1 MSTSIEDKVVSLKFD
16 NAQFAKG
23 VQSSQKS
30 LEQLNKAL
38 EMKGATKGLDDVEG
52 RANRFNLGALAEA
65 PKTVANGFSVMAG
78 AAAVALGNIASQAI
92 ATGATLLNSFTMQ
105 PIMDGF
111 GEYETKMGSIQTIL
125 ANTAAKGTTLSQVT
139 SALDTLNT
147 YADKTIYNFAEMTH
161 NIGLF
166 TNAGLGVEESASMI
180 KGFSNAAAAS
190 GTSSSAAANAAY
202 QLSQALSAGEIKLMD
217 WRSLTNAG
225 MGNKNMQE
233 GLIQIADA
241 MGTLSKSGVS
251 ASTVQEDFNESLS
264 KGWLTADVMS
274 KYLQIMAGD
283 IDAATMAEMGLT
295 DAQIEQFQVQ
305 QKNAEEAATKVRT
318 FTQLVGTIQ
327 ETVGSGWAKT
337 FEILLGNFDEAS
349 ELFTNINNVISPM
362 VDAMSDARN
371 NLLQGWVDLGGRK
384 DIIDGLSSAFNTF
397 SSIISTI
404 GNAFHEIFP
413 PVTAENLKSISE
425 GFKNLMDSMKPS
437 EATLQ
442 TIGNVAKTVFAVLK
456 TGAQI
461 VVSAFKVLGAVVGGA
476 LSFIGKAF
484 GMLKTDE
491 IGNSLG
497 SFSEKLAKWNGA
509 AEGAKKA
516 VEAINKFFDG
526 LKSKLE
532 NIRPTLESFGTT
544 ISNFFKKSESSGEG
558 GSWISKFVEKWKSAV
573 GVVTGA
579 ISQMSQ
585 AISNFFKRDLNKAGT
600 GTHIWDS
607 IKNAT
612 AKFVDWISNLNIGDM
627 LKDAVQIGGLAAVFA
642 GIVKVL
648 KSFENIGKSTEGVFK
663 SVQGMFNSFG
673 SIGQGLGNALGSVQG
688 ALKGF
693 ENDLK
698 AKALIKIA
706 GAIGILALSLLVMSL
721 IPLTALA
728 GSVGAMGASMAALV
742 GGLTIMDKYAKDPK
756 KVMMLAGSMLIMAGA
771 VFVMSLAAKSL
782 AGVDTGSLA
791 AASVAVIAL
800 LGAMVGMTRAM
811 NGAGKKA
818 TKNVILMLGMAI
830 AVKILAKAVASIAEL
845 SPTQMA
851 SGTMVVVALIGAM
864 TAMTRLV
871 GKGKGAKIGALFQMV
886 GVALAVYIL
895 GKAVAK
901 LGALETNALIKGTV
915 ATAVII
921 GALTLFGRFA
931 KIKGGFGK
939 ALMFVAIAG
948 SVYLIGKTVA
958 ELGSL
963 EQSQLQN
970 GTIATM
976 LIMAAM
982 MVMAKL
988 TQSAGD
994 LTMAFASGVF
1004 LAIAYSVKVIGEAI
1018 MQLGALDQSSLIQ
1031 GGVATALILGVLA
1044 AIVMLMAN
1052 LTEPSELVAQAIMW
1066 IALAATMYIIASSIA
1081 MLAEYPWEA
1090 IAVAVA
1096 ALLGT
1101 MLGLALISMLA
1112 QGSVGGAAA
1121 MLILSVA
1128 VVALAFGLSIL
1139 AGIGLEGLAI
1149 AIVALAVALGVLL
1162 LAGFLAQMVA
1172 PGLAILAIAILAI
1185 GAACLLAGV
1194 GVLMLGIGM
1203 GMLVTAL
1210 IAAGAVSGSTI
1221 VKMTAGLI
1229 AFAIAGLMAAPA
1241 ALALGAG
1248 LLMMGMGL
1256 MLGGIGMRIM
1266 TAAIKPFIQA
1276 INQADQIGVV
1286 ATAKL
1291 AGAITA
1297 IGGAA
1302 TVAAPG
1308 MMLFGTGLA
1317 LAGVG
1322 LLAFAIGGLAAMAV
1336 APLLGMAFSSG
1347 IDQLNS
1353 ALGRMNPTIAS
1364 FSIAATTLTTVAT
1377 TLGTSVSTAFNSIT
1391 IAIASCIPMILA
1403 SCVMFQTLGT
1413 TVVQNI
1419 VSGLQAATPQINIAL
1434 TTLVMTLFTTF
1445 VSHMALGQPMVY
1457 AGMLALAGHISLAL
1471 TRVTGMV
1478 RIAIN
1483 SLVMDML
1490 SALSSGL
1497 SNLSNSVYASA
1508 MQTGYWMAE
1517 GLRIGFTNQ
1526 RGALVEMARSTAA
1539 AMLAAANSE
1548 LRIHSP
1554 SKAFMRTGYWAA
1566 KGLEIGWTDTAVKA
1580 VDAVSRTAEEFN
1592 DAFSDII
1599 SSIDM
1604 DEISD
1609 DINPVITPVL
1619 DLSEAKAGADDLRS
1633 MFGNESF
1640 RGVQNAASG
1649 INTRTSDQSS
1659 QNGSQKTV
1667 VFNQYNNSPKALSEA
1682 EIYRQTKSSIS
1693 RIARV

>member
-1 MSTSIEDKVVSLKFD
+1 MTTSIEDKVVSLKFD
-16 NAQFAKG
+16 NAQFSKG
-23 VQSSQKS
+23 VMSSQKS
-30 LEQLNKAL
+30 LEQLNRSL
-38 EMKGATKGLDDVEG
+38 QMKGATKGLDEVEG
-52 RANRFNLGALAEA
+52 RASRFNLDTLAAA
-65 PKTVANGFSVMAG
+65 PKAVAGGFSVMAG

-125 ANTAAKGTTLSQVT
+125 ANTASKGTTLSQVT

-190 GTSSSAAANAAY
+190 GTTSSAAANAAY

-233 GLIQIADA
+233 GLIQIAEA
-241 MGTLSKSGVS
+241 MGTLGKAGVS
-251 ASTVQEDFNESLS
+251 ASKVQEDFNESLS

-295 DAQIEQFQVQ
+295 EAQIEQFQVQ

-318 FTQLVGTIQ
+318 FSQLVGTIQ

-404 GNAFHEIFP
+404 GNAFNEIFP

-425 GFKNLMDSMKPS
+425 GFKNLMESLKPS
-437 EATLQ
+437 EETLKR
-442 TIGNVAKTVFAVLK
+442 IGEVAKTVFAALK
-456 TGAQI
+456 AGMQI
-461 VVSAFKVLGAVVGGA
+461 VGAAFKIAGAAIGGVL
-476 LSFIGKAF
+476 SYIGKAF
-484 GMLKTDE
+484 GMMKTDE
-491 IGNSLG
+491 IGESLG
-497 SFSEKLAKWNGA
+497 SFADKLSKWKGA
-509 AEGAKKA
+509 ADAAKSA
-516 VEAINKFFDG
+516 VEAINKFFDNM
-526 LKSKLE
+526 KAKLD
-532 NIRPTLESFGTT
+532 NARPSIESFGTA
-544 ISNFFKKSESSGEG
+544 ISNFFKKSESSSEE
-558 GSWISKFVEKWKSAV
+558 GSWISKFAEKWKSAV
-573 GVVTGA
+573 STVTDA
-579 ISQMSQ
+579 ISKMSQ

-600 GTHIWDS
+600 GTAIWDS

-612 AKFVDWISNLNIGDM
+612 AKFIDWLSNINIGDL
-627 LKDAVQIGGLAAVFA
+627 LKDAVQIGGLSAVFV
-642 GIVKVL
+642 GLVKVL
-648 KSFENIGKSTEGVFK
+648 KSFENVGKSTEGIFK

-742 GGLTIMDKYAKDPK
+742 GGLTVLDKYSHDPK
-756 KVMMLAGSMLIMAGA
+756 KVMMMASALLIMAGA
-771 VFVMSLAAKSL
+771 VFVMSIAAKYL
-782 AGVDTGSLA
+782 AGVDTNSLI
-791 AASVAVIAL
+791 ASSAAVITL
-800 LGAMVGMTRAM
+800 LGAMVGMTRVM

-818 TKNVILMLGMAI
+818 TKNVMLMLGMAI

-845 SPTQMA
+845 SPAQMGY
-851 SGTMVVVALIGAM
+851 GTLVIVALIGAM
-864 TAMTRLV
+864 TAMTRLA
-871 GKGKGAKIGALFQMV
+871 GKGKGTKTGSLLKMV
-886 GVALAVYIL
+886 GVAVAVYIL
-895 GKAVAK
+895 GKSVSE
-901 LGALETNALIKGTV
+901 LGSLETNALIKGTV

-921 GALTLFGRFA
+921 GALTLFSRFS
-931 KIKGGFGK
+931 KIKGGFGQ
-939 ALMFVAIAG
+939 ALTFIAIAG
-948 SVYLIGKTVA
+948 SVYLIGKTVS

-970 GTIATM
+970 GVIATM

-988 TQSAGD
+988 TASAGD
-994 LTMAFASGVF
+994 LTTAFASGVF
-1004 LAIAYSVKVIGEAI
+1004 LAIAYAVKTIGEAI

-1044 AIVMLMAN
+1044 SIVMLMAN
-1052 LTEPSELVAQAIMW
+1052 LTNPAELLAQAVMW

-1081 MLAEYPWEA
+1081 MLAAYPWES
-1090 IAVAVA
+1090 IAVAVV
-1096 ALLGT
+1096 ALLGA

-1162 LAGFLAQMVA
+1162 LAGFLAQTVA
-1172 PGLAILAIAILAI
+1172 PGLAILAAAILAI
-1185 GAACLLAGV
+1185 GVACLIAGV
-1194 GVLMLGIGM
+1194 GVLMLGVGM

-1221 VKMTAGLI
+1221 VKMTAGLV
-1229 AFAIAGLMAAPA
+1229 AFAAAGLLAAPA

-1276 INQADQIGVV
+1276 INQADQIGVI
-1286 ATAKL
+1286 ATTKL
-1291 AGAITA
+1291 TGAITA

-1308 MMLFGTGLA
+1308 MMLFGTGLVM
-1317 LAGVG
+1317 AGVG
-1322 LLAFAIGGLAAMAV
+1322 LLAFAAGGLAAMAV

-1347 IDQLNS
+1347 IDQLNA
-1353 ALGRMNPTIAS
+1353 ALGRMTPAIANFSTAASMLSTI
-1364 FSIAATTLTTVAT
+1364 AT

-1391 IAIASCIPMILA
+1391 SAIASCIPMILA

-1413 TVVQNI
+1413 TVVTNI
-1419 VSGLQAATPQINIAL
+1419 VTGLQAATPQITIAV

-1445 VSHMALGQPMVY
+1445 ISRMALGQPMVY
-1457 AGMLALAGHISLAL
+1457 SGMLALAGHISLAL
-1471 TRVTGMV
+1471 ARITGMV
-1478 RIAIN
+1478 RMAIN
-1483 SLVMDML
+1483 NLVSDMM

-1517 GLRIGFTNQ
+1517 GLRVGFTNQ

-1539 AMLAAANSE
+1539 AMLAAANAE
-1548 LRIHSP
+1548 LQVHSP
-1554 SKAFMRTGYWAA
+1554 SKAFMRTGHWAA
-1566 KGLEIGWTDTAVKA
+1566 EGLRIGWTDTAVKA
-1580 VDAVSRTAEEFN
+1580 VDAVSRTAEEFD
-1592 DAFSDII
+1592 DAFRDII
-1599 SSIDM
+1599 SAIDM

-1619 DLSEAKAGADDLRS
+1619 DLSKAKAGADDLRS
-1633 MFGNESF
+1633 MFGKESF
-1640 RGVQNAASG
+1640 GGVQNAASG
-1649 INTRTSDQSS
+1649 IGARPSDQSS

-1667 VFNQYNNSPKALSEA
+1667 VFNQYNTSPKALSEA

>member
-23 VQSSQKS
+23 VTSSQKS
-30 LEQLNKAL
+30 LEQLNKSL
-38 EMKGATKGLDDVEG
+38 QMKGATKGLDDVEG

-92 ATGATLLNSFTMQ
+92 ATGATLLNSFTMK

-125 ANTAAKGTTLSQVT
+125 ANTASKGTTLSQVT

-190 GTSSSAAANAAY
+190 GTTSSAAANAAY

-233 GLIQIADA
+233 GLIQIAEA
-241 MGTLSKSGVS
+241 MGTLDKAGVS
-251 ASTVQEDFNESLS
+251 ASKVQEDFNESLS

-318 FTQLVGTIQ
+318 FSQLVGTIQ

-404 GNAFHEIFP
+404 GNAFNEIFP

-425 GFKNLMDSMKPS
+425 GFKNLMESLKPS
-437 EATLQ
+437 EETLKRL
-442 TIGNVAKTVFAVLK
+442 GEVAKTVFAVLK
-456 TGAQI
+456 VGMQI
-461 VVSAFKVLGAVVGGA
+461 VGAAFKIAGAVIGGVLSYIGKLFGA
-476 LSFIGKAF
+476 LPTDKIG
-484 GMLKTDE
+484 E
-491 IGNSLG
+491 SLG
-497 SFSEKLAKWNGA
+497 SFADKLSKWKGA
-509 AEGAKKA
+509 ADGAKTA
-516 VEAINKFFDG
+516 VEAINKFFDNM
-526 LKSKLE
+526 KSKLDSV
-532 NIRPTLESFGTT
+532 RPTIESFGTA
-544 ISNFFKKSESSGEG
+544 ISNFFKKSEGEGDG
-558 GSWISKFVEKWKSAV
+558 GSWISRFAEKWKSAV
-573 GVVTGA
+573 TTVTDA
-579 ISQMSQ
+579 ISKMSQ

-600 GTHIWDS
+600 GTAIWDS

-612 AKFVDWISNLNIGDM
+612 AKFIDWLSNINIGNL
-627 LKDAVQIGGLAAVFA
+627 LKDAVQIGGLSAVFV
-642 GIVKVL
+642 GLVKVL
-648 KSFENIGKSTEGVFK
+648 KSFENVGKSTEGIFK
-663 SVQGMFNSFG
+663 SVQGVFNSFE
-673 SIGQGLGNALGSVQG
+673 SIGKGLGDALGSVQG

-693 ENDLK
+693 ENNLK

-706 GAIGILALSLLVMSL
+706 GAIGILALSLLVLSL
-721 IPLTALA
+721 IPLSALA

-742 GGLTIMDKYAKDPK
+742 GGLTVLDKYSKDPK
-756 KVMMLAGSMLIMAGA
+756 KVMMMAGALLIMAGA
-771 VFVMSLAAKSL
+771 VFVMSLAAKYL
-782 AGVDTGSLA
+782 ADVDAGSLA
-791 AASVAVIAL
+791 AASIAVITL
-800 LGAMVGMTRAM
+800 LGAMVAMTRAM

-818 TKNVILMLGMAI
+818 TKNVMLMLGMAL

-851 SGTMVVVALIGAM
+851 SGTMVVIALIGAM

-871 GKGKGAKIGALFQMV
+871 GKGKGAKIGSLFQMV

-915 ATAVII
+915 ATSVII

-958 ELGSL
+958 QLGSL
-963 EQSQLQN
+963 EQSQLRN
-970 GTIATM
+970 GTIATL
-976 LIMAAM
+976 LILTAM
-982 MVMAKL
+982 GLIVKL
-988 TQSAGD
+988 TASAGG
-994 LTMAFASGVF
+994 LNTAFAGAAF
-1004 LAIAYSVKVIGEAI
+1004 LAIAYSVKLVGEAI
-1018 MQLGALDQSSLIQ
+1018 MQLGTMDQASLIQ
-1031 GGVATALILGVLA
+1031 GGVAIGIVLGVLA

-1052 LTEPSELVAQAIMW
+1052 LTSPAELVAQAIMW
-1066 IALAATMYIIASSIA
+1066 IALAATMYIVASSIA
-1081 MLAEYPWEA
+1081 MLAEYPWES
-1090 IAVAVA
+1090 IAVAVV
-1096 ALLGT
+1096 ALLGA

-1172 PGLAILAIAILAI
+1172 PGLAILAAAILAI
-1185 GAACLLAGV
+1185 GVACLLAGV
-1194 GVLMLGIGM
+1194 GVLMLGVGM

-1210 IAAGAVSGSTI
+1210 IAAGAVGASTI

-1229 AFAIAGLMAAPA
+1229 AFAIAGLLAAPA

-1248 LLMMGMGL
+1248 LMMMGMGL

-1276 INQADQIGVV
+1276 INQADQIGVI

-1308 MMLFGTGLA
+1308 MMLFGTGLM

-1322 LLAFAIGGLAAMAV
+1322 LLAFAVGGLAAMVV

-1347 IDQLNS
+1347 IDQLNA
-1353 ALGRMNPTIAS
+1353 ALGRMTPTIAN
-1364 FSIAATTLTTVAT
+1364 FATSASMMSTIAT

-1391 IAIASCIPMILA
+1391 SAIASCIPMILA

-1413 TVVQNI
+1413 TVVTNI
-1419 VSGLQAATPQINIAL
+1419 VTGLQTATPQITIAV

-1445 VSHMALGQPMVY
+1445 ISRMALGQPMVY

-1471 TRVTGMV
+1471 VRITGMV
-1478 RIAIN
+1478 RMAIN
-1483 SLVMDML
+1483 NLVADMMN
-1490 SALSSGL
+1490 ALSSGL

-1517 GLRIGFTNQ
+1517 GLRVGFTNQ

-1539 AMLAAANSE
+1539 AMLAAANAE
-1548 LRIHSP
+1548 LKVNSP
-1554 SKAFMRTGYWAA
+1554 SKKFKETGHWAA

-1580 VDAVSRTAEEFN
+1580 VDAVSRTAEEFD
-1592 DAFSDII
+1592 DAFRDII
-1599 SSIDM
+1599 SAIDM
-1604 DEISD
+1604 EEISD

-1619 DLSEAKAGADDLRS
+1619 DLSKAKAGADDLRS

-1640 RGVQNAASG
+1640 RSVQNAASG
-1649 INTRTSDQSS
+1649 IGARTTDQSS